1 MSKNF
6 IMKMHFNNNKT
17 SQNKTS
23 QNKTSQNKTSQN
35 KTSQNKT
42 SQNIFIRPLAARIS
56 IPRLNTMFIQPAG
69 IGCGCG
75 R

>member
-6 IMKMHFNNNKT
+6 IMKMHFNN
-17 SQNKTS
+17 
-23 QNKTSQNKTSQN
+23 N